1 MKSLECV
8 ACLLGGM
15 GWGDWAQRVLGMKPA
30 FPCQFGG
37 GDISV
42 VLTPIKDQAELGI
55 RCWLTPYVQLKQD
68 TVIERLM
75 FYLLKH
81 LTTTP
86 DLLLIFFNLL

>member
-8 ACLLGGM
+8 ACLLRGM
-15 GWGDWAQRVLGMKPA
+15 GWGDWAQWGLGMKPA

-42 VLTPIKDQAELGI
+42 VLMPIEDQAELGI
-55 RCWLTPYVQLKQD
+55 YCWLTPYVQLKQD

-75 FYLLKH
+75 FCLLKH

-86 DLLLIFFNLL
+86 DLLLIFFPLL

>member
-1 MKSLECV
+1 M
-8 ACLLGGM
+8 
-15 GWGDWAQRVLGMKPA
+15 
-30 FPCQFGG
+30 
-37 GDISV
+37 